1 MLEKTAGILKWL
13 DWIDVPSFKT
23 SKSHLYT
30 DFISDYNSDF
40 NSYLGY
46 WNRAKW
52 NKKWTRNEFESLDT
66 QKIDFY
72 VLEK

>member
-1 MLEKTAGILKWL
+1 MLAKTVGILKL
-13 DWIDVPSFKT
+13 VDEIEFHPLNYEKVIFT
-23 SKSHLYT
+23 QIL
-30 DFISDYNSDF
+30 FSDYNSDF
-40 NSYLGY
+40 NSYLVN

-52 NKKWTRNEFESLDT
+52 NKKGTRNEFESLDT